1 LAALFPYGM
10 LVIVIKSTYYLL
22 HSLKYVSLKPANP
35 PARDFFFIMTQ
46 SNFLFLGDSLIA
58 DFDWQ
63 ARMHHFKVLNY
74 GIPGETVQGLKNRIS
89 SITEDVNTPEL
100 ILLMIGTNNLI
111 IEDYSFLEPLRQ
123 ITIQLTSHY
132 PSAEVITNSLLPCQ
146 LPWLNLNTLQR
157 INGSIEAMTQ
167 QTGSCYL
174 DMFSKFKPNSDFF
187 QNDGIHLTPKAYDLW
202 SKSILEFV
210 AFLIED

>member
-1 LAALFPYGM
+1 
-10 LVIVIKSTYYLL
+10 
-22 HSLKYVSLKPANP
+22 
-35 PARDFFFIMTQ
+35 MTQ

-74 GIPGETVQGLKNRIS
+74 GMPGETVQGLQNRIL
-89 SITEDVNTPEL
+89 SITEDVTAPEL
-100 ILLMIGTNNLI
+100 ILVMIGTNNLI
-111 IEDYSFLEPLRQ
+111 IEDYSFLAPLHQ
-123 ITIQLTSHY
+123 ITIELTSRY
-132 PSAEVITNSLLPCQ
+132 PAAEVITNSLLPCQ
-146 LPWLNLNTLQR
+146 LPWVSLDTIQQ
-157 INGSIEAMTQ
+157 INRSIEAMTQ

-174 DMFSKFKPNSDFF
+174 DMFSKFQPNSDFF
-187 QNDGIHLTPKAYDLW
+187 QNDGIHLTSKAYDLW